1 MVCKDATTINYGKLQ
16 YKRTNI
22 TAVKLIDQS
31 SPTVAS
37 IMEDIEFVQQRI
49 NSNTK
54 AFKADNVTVIYI
66 RFYCHVE
73 CIQKEKSV

>member
-54 AFKADNVTVIYI
+54 AFKADNVTVICI